1 MRLEN
6 TQEVEEMVNHKMDL
20 TIENLK
26 QDLSG
31 IHAGRVSPAIL
42 ESVKVDYYGNATPIN
57 QVANISTPEPQ
68 SLGKKY
74 DQGS

>member
-1 MRLEN
+1 MTLEN

-31 IHAGRVSPAIL
+31 I
-42 ESVKVDYYGNATPIN
+42 
-57 QVANISTPEPQ
+57 
-68 SLGKKY
+68 
-74 DQGS
+74 

>member
-1 MRLEN
+1 MTLEN

-31 IHAGRVSPAIL
+31 IHAGRVSPSML

-57 QVANISTPEPQ
+57 QVANISTPE
-68 SLGKKY
+68 
-74 DQGS
+74 